1 MFNME
6 MEKEKQALSEEQV
19 SDVAGGKVDWKKT
32 AKIAAATSLGA
43 AAVAGAAIG
52 GKKLYDGHKK
62 DEPIYYMD
70 GEGIGHDALNTAK
83 SIDDVD

>member
-6 MEKEKQALSEEQV
+6 NEKEKKALYEEQV

-32 AKIAAATSLGA
+32 AKIAGAAILGA
-43 AAVAGAAIG
+43 TAVGGAAIG
-52 GKKLYDGHKK
+52 GKKLYDSHKK

-70 GEGIGHDALNTAK
+70 DEGIGHDALKTAK